1 MSYTLQ
7 TTSTQ
12 TDGNKITRDIKYINK
27 DFTDFRSKLI
37 EFAKTYFPTTYTD
50 FTPSS
55 PGMMFIEMA
64 SYVGDV
70 LSFYQDNQIQENFIQ
85 YVRQQNNLY
94 DLAYMFGY
102 QPNVTGVSTVEIELY
117 QTVPAN
123 SNNPDFDYALNVPE
137 NAVVNSTLNNITPFL
152 ILDRCDFTVS
162 SSQDPTDISIYEV
175 DGNGNPTNF
184 LLKKTRT
191 AISATQKTQDFTF
204 STPQRFSTITIEDN
218 NIVKIDSCVDSDGNE
233 WYEVP
238 YLAQETI
245 LNSTKNQNPFG
256 EDPNYVSSI
265 NEVPYLLR
273 LKKVAR
279 RFVSRF
285 KSPTELQIQ
294 FGAGS
299 SADSDEEIIPNPNN
313 VGIGLPFTQ
322 DKLKTAFAPSNFLF
336 TQTYGISPSS
346 TTLTFT
352 YTVGGGVGANV
363 PSNSLNSL
371 STSNVTF
378 LKQNLD
384 PTVAQTAFDS
394 LEVNNPTAAAG
405 GADGD
410 SPEEIRQNTLE
421 MFSSQLRSVTQ
432 DDYLVR
438 ALSMPSEYGS
448 LSKIYVE
455 KQNIENLN
463 IGEIPSTLDFCV
475 LAYNQNKQLVTASSA
490 LKNNLSTY
498 LSQYRMIG
506 DSLRI
511 KDAFII
517 NIAVEFEIITL
528 PNYNSNTTLL
538 KCITTLQNYFN
549 IDNWQINQPIFLRD
563 IYVLLDRVEG
573 VQTVKIVNITNKAS
587 ESLGYSQ
594 YSYDVPGATLNNIV
608 YPSLD
613 TSIFEVKYPNTDIS
627 GKVVNF

>member
-12 TDGNKITRDIKYINK
+12 TDGNKINRDIKYINK
-27 DFTDFRSKLI
+27 DFTDFRNKLI
-37 EFAKTYFPTTYTD
+37 EFSKTYFPTTHTD

-85 YVRQQNNLY
+85 YVRQENNLY

-102 QPNVTGVSTVEIELY
+102 RPSVTGVSTVEVELF

-123 SNNPDFDYALNVPE
+123 GNNPDFNYALNIPE
-137 NAVVNSTLNNITPFL
+137 NTVVNSNLNGIDPFL

-162 SSQDPTDISIYEV
+162 SSQDSTEISIYETS
-175 DGNGNPTNF
+175 GGAPTQF

-191 AISATQKTQDFTF
+191 AISATQQTETFTF
-204 STPQRFSTITIEDN
+204 GDPQRFSTITLEND

-245 LNSTKNQNPFG
+245 LDSIKNKNPFG
-256 EDPNYVSSI
+256 EDPNYTSNV

-285 KSPTELQIQ
+285 KSPTQLQIQ

-336 TQTYGISPSS
+336 TQTYGIAPAN
-346 TTLTFT
+346 TTLTIT
-352 YTVGGGVGANV
+352 YTTGGGTAANV
-363 PSNSLNSL
+363 PANSLNSL
-371 STSNVTF
+371 DTSRVTF
-378 LKQNLD
+378 LKNDLD
-384 PTVAQTAFDS
+384 PVTAQTAFDS
-394 LEVNNPTAAAG
+394 IVVNNPKAASG

-410 SPEEIRQNTLE
+410 SPNEIRQNTLE
-421 MFSSQLRSVTQ
+421 MFSSQLRSVTE

-448 LSKIYVE
+448 LAKIYVE
-455 KQNIENLN
+455 KQNVESLN

-475 LAYNQNKQLVTASSA
+475 LAYNQNKQLATASDA

-538 KCITTLQNYFN
+538 KCITALQNYFN
-549 IDNWQINQPIFLRD
+549 IDNWQINQPILLRD

-573 VQTVKIVNITNKAS
+573 VQTVKVVNIINKAG

-594 YSYDVPGATLNNIV
+594 YAYDIPGATLNNIV

>member
-102 QPNVTGVSTVEIELY
+102 QPNITGVSTVEVELY

-123 SNNPDFDYALNVPE
+123 TNNPDFDYALNIPANTVI
-137 NAVVNSTLNNITPFL
+137 NSTLNNIDPFL

-175 DGNGNPTNF
+175 DGSGNPTYF

-191 AISATQKTQDFTF
+191 AISATQRTQDFTF
-204 STPQRFSTITIEDN
+204 STPQRFTTINIEDN
-218 NIVKIDSCVDSDGNE
+218 NIVKIDSCIDSDGNE

-245 LNSTKNQNPFG
+245 LDNIKNQNPFG
-256 EDPNYVSSI
+256 EDPNYSS
-265 NEVPYLLR
+265 NVNDVPYLLR

-285 KSPTELQIQ
+285 KSPTQLQIQ

-336 TQTYGISPSS
+336 TQTYGIAPSS

-352 YTVGGGVGANV
+352 YTVGGGVGSNV
-363 PSNSLNSL
+363 PANSLNSL
-371 STSNVTF
+371 NTSNVTF

-384 PTVAQTAFDS
+384 SVIAQTAFDS
-394 LEVNNPTAAAG
+394 LEVNNPKAASG

-455 KQNIENLN
+455 KQNVENLN

-475 LAYNQNKQLVTASSA
+475 LAYNQNKQLATASDA

-498 LSQYRMIG
+498 LSQYRMVG

-511 KDAFII
+511 KDTFII

-538 KCITTLQNYFN
+538 KCITALQNYFN
-549 IDNWQINQPIFLRD
+549 IDNWQINQPILLRD
-563 IYVLLDRVEG
+563 IYVLLDRIEG
-573 VQTVKIVNITNKAS
+573 VQTVKTVNILNKAG

-594 YSYDVPGATLNNIV
+594 YAYDIPGATINNIV

>member
-123 SNNPDFDYALNVPE
+123 SNNPDFNYALNVPE

-175 DGNGNPTNF
+175 DGDGNPTYF

>member
-12 TDGNKITRDIKYINK
+12 TNGNKITRDIKYINK
-27 DFTDFRSKLI
+27 DFTDFRNKLI
-37 EFAKTYFPTTYTD
+37 EFAKTYFPTTHTD

-102 QPNVTGVSTVEIELY
+102 QPSVTGVSTVEVELY
-117 QTVPAN
+117 QTVPATG
-123 SNNPDFDYALNVPE
+123 NNPDFDYALNVPE
-137 NAVVNSTLNNITPFL
+137 NTVINSNQNNITPFL

-175 DGNGNPTNF
+175 DGGGNPTYF

-238 YLAQETI
+238 YLAQETV
-245 LNSTKNQNPFG
+245 LDSLKNQNPFG
-256 EDPNYVSSI
+256 EDPNYSSSV
-265 NEVPYLLR
+265 NDVPYLLR

-285 KSPTELQIQ
+285 KSPTQLQIQ

-336 TQTYGISPSS
+336 TQTYGIAPSS

-363 PSNSLNSL
+363 PANSLNSL
-371 STSNVTF
+371 NTSNVTF

-394 LEVNNPTAAAG
+394 LEVNNPKAASG

-455 KQNIENLN
+455 KQNVENLN

-475 LAYNQNKQLVTASSA
+475 LAYNQNKQLVTASDA

-538 KCITTLQNYFN
+538 KCITALQNYFN
-549 IDNWQINQPIFLRD
+549 IDNWQINQPILLRD
-563 IYVLLDRVEG
+563 IYVLLDRIEG
-573 VQTVKIVNITNKAS
+573 VQTVKVVNIINKAG

-594 YSYDVPGATLNNIV
+594 YAYDIPGATLNNIV